1 MEIFFIL
8 INLKK
13 ILKNN
18 LYFHLLYLRQN
29 DQEIKIEPTSG
40 KYEYVIILLHGLMV
54 SPITLSKQIFKGAY
68 FPKMSQTKFIF
79 PKGSKNLF
87 RKNDKFFS
95 LDGKNI
101 SVDENYIVF
110 IETSKRN
117 LKQYIID
124 EANIVGY
131 HKVG

>member
-29 DQEIKIEPTSG
+29 DQDIKIEPTSG
-40 KYEYVIILLHGLMV
+40 KYEYVIILLLGLRA
-54 SPITLSKQIFKGAY
+54 SPLNLSRQIFKDVY
-68 FPKMSQTKFIF
+68 FPKMSETKFIF